1 MLVMP
6 TTVVFCMVLMSP
18 KYLAVRP
25 TLSAR
30 QRTVAPS
37 QHVHVHCQRRRGR
50 QNGANRPVLRLSRP
64 HEHTNATLLHEQS
77 AGNHTQHHTTR
88 PARCPMMRRT
98 LTLAMQ
104 RQ

>member
-30 QRTVAPS
+30 QR
-37 QHVHVHCQRRRGR
+37 
-50 QNGANRPVLRLSRP
+50 RPRNTCTHIASADADAKMVPIAQFCVSP
-64 HEHTNATLLHEQS
+64 DPTNTPMQPFCTNSLQ
-77 AGNHTQHHTTR
+77 GTTR
-88 PARCPMMRRT
+88 SITRRA
-98 LTLAMQ
+98 LQGVL
-104 RQ
+104 